1 MLTVVVFLHIFTDRV
16 FNQALSRAPDNSKI
30 LHLYATFLHKSSK
43 RQHQTS
49 ARMWQRAVLLAPR
62 DADILTGYGTLL
74 HRVMCKPMDA
84 KPLIMRALAV
94 DPKHPFALLAN
105 ALLLQANR
113 DYEESEANFREARKC
128 LPTEL
133 SIVTHYA
140 NFLKKCRTQYKEAEA
155 LFEIGMKLNPCDADH
170 LGGK

>member
-1 MLTVVVFLHIFTDRV
+1 MFSIITASKLTQTLLLTFLNFSNYICSLSSSFLHIFTDRV

-105 ALLLQANR
+105 ALLLQANS
-113 DYEESEANFREARKC
+113 DYEES
-128 LPTEL
+128 
-133 SIVTHYA
+133 
-140 NFLKKCRTQYKEAEA
+140 
-155 LFEIGMKLNPCDADH
+155 
-170 LGGK
+170 